1 MVHIRPNL
9 PIFHLI
15 GTSVGKVLG
24 LLSKL
29 KMNDCSSSGVM
40 ANFFLGTG
48 VVGEGGGN

>member
-1 MVHIRPNL
+1 MRPKL
-9 PIFHLI
+9 PIISFT

-40 ANFFLGTG
+40 ANFVLGTG
-48 VVGEGGGN
+48 VVGGGGGN